1 MIINLAK
8 REVRQKKSDLENT
21 NSLIAFVKAKE
32 NYDAIV
38 LYTLLAF
45 QMQQTY
51 ALNILT
57 SFFAFLDKM
66 QQTIGN

>member
-57 SFFAFLDKM
+57 SFFC
-66 QQTIGN
+66 IS

>member
-1 MIINLAK
+1 LEN
-8 REVRQKKSDLENT
+8 ENT
-21 NSLIAFVKAKE
+21 NSLIAFVEAKE

-45 QMQQTY
+45 KMQQTY

>member
-1 MIINLAK
+1 LEN
-8 REVRQKKSDLENT
+8 ENT

-45 QMQQTY
+45 KMQQTY